1 MKIFC
6 LLGAI
11 LLSLSAVAA
20 QDDSIK
26 NFLRVNKEFCTGGHP
41 SLQHLEQLK
50 ADGVKAIINLRQP
63 TEYAATEEEAKVKA
77 LGLRYFNI
85 PVAATDPKD
94 EQATEF
100 LKVTDDPENRPVF
113 IHCRSAAR
121 VAAFWMIR
129 RVLRDGWKIEDAV
142 KEAEKIGL
150 GDHPALSEFARKY
163 IETHRQAALK
173 AQMASRANSVEIH
186 AGTVELIPWRS
197 SVAKPK

>member
-1 MKIFC
+1 MKIYY

-26 NFLRVNKEFCTGGHP
+26 NFLRVNKEFCTGGQP

-63 TEYAATEEEAKVKA
+63 AEYGAAEEEAKIKA

-85 PVAATDPKD
+85 PVSPTDPKD

-100 LKVTDDPENRPVF
+100 LKITDDPANRPAF

-129 RVLRDGWKIEDAV
+129 RVLRDGWKMEDAL
-142 KEAEKIGL
+142 KEADKIGL
-150 GDHPALSEFARKY
+150 GDHPVLNEFAHRY
-163 IETHRQAALK
+163 IESHRQ
-173 AQMASRANSVEIH
+173 RN
-186 AGTVELIPWRS
+186 
-197 SVAKPK
+197 